1 MSAQKLLYL
10 FPKATQM
17 RKVKRTIL
25 IIDDNSGFCES
36 VRDLLNDE
44 TTEVMIANT
53 GNDGLQICKD
63 KKIDVVIL
71 DQKLPDTEGI
81 SLCPSI
87 LEQNEQTK
95 IIFVTAYP
103 SFSNAVEAIKVGAH
117 DYLSKPFEMAELEL
131 TIKQAFRTQE
141 LEKAE
146 QIQNYRD
153 TKENEEIELIS
164 GQGVFDEILK
174 MIDLAASSD
183 APVLITG
190 ETGTGKNVVARAIH
204 YKSNL
209 PNKLFLTTNCTALPE
224 NLIEAELFG
233 SEKGAFTGAT
243 TSRKGI
249 FELAD
254 GGTLVLDEIGSMPIH
269 LQSKLLGVLE
279 EKKIRRVGGESIK
292 PINVRVIA
300 NSNNDLE
307 EAIKNKTFRD
317 DLYYR
322 LSVIRI
328 HIPPLRERKQDI
340 PKLCD
345 YFISK
350 MARDN
355 KVRMADSELNN
366 LLEYEWPG
374 NVRELRNV
382 IERSLII
389 QHGQPLRPSQLLR
402 VNYTSPLG
410 TIEKNAN
417 NEQEIVPLEITEKQ
431 CIGRALDKFSG
442 NYSQTAKALGISL
455 STLKRKVK
463 FYNLVM
469 NSPINKH

>member
-1 MSAQKLLYL
+1 
-10 FPKATQM
+10 M

-410 TIEKNAN
+410 TIDKNAN

-463 FYNLVM
+463 FYNLVI

>member
-1 MSAQKLLYL
+1 MIN
-10 FPKATQM
+10 
-17 RKVKRTIL
+17 VKRKIL
-25 IIDDNSGFCES
+25 IIDDNDTFCES
-36 VRDLLNDE
+36 VRDLLNDNA
-44 TTEVMIANT
+44 TDVLIANT
-53 GNDGLQICKD
+53 GKDGLKICTDLKV
-63 KKIDVVIL
+63 DVVIL
-71 DQKLPDTEGI
+71 DQKLPDAQGV

-87 LEQNEQTK
+87 LAQNEQTK

-103 SFSNAVEAIKVGAH
+103 SFNNAIDAIKFGAH

-141 LEKAE
+141 LEKTE
-146 QIQNYRD
+146 QIQNYHD
-153 TKENEEIELIS
+153 SKESEEIELIS
-164 GQGVFDEILK
+164 GQGVFDEIHKL
-174 MIDLAASSD
+174 IDLAAESD
-183 APVLITG
+183 APVLLTG

-209 PNKLFLTTNCTALPE
+209 PKKLFLTTNCAAFPE

-243 TSRKGI
+243 SSRKGI
-249 FELAD
+249 FELAE

-292 PINVRVIA
+292 RINVRIIA
-300 NSNNDLE
+300 ACNNDLE

-328 HIPPLRERKQDI
+328 HIPPLRARKQDI
-340 PKLCD
+340 PKLCE
-345 YFISK
+345 YFIGK
-350 MARDN
+350 MSRDT
-355 KVRMADSELNN
+355 KIRLADSELAK
-366 LLEYEWPG
+366 LIEYEWPG
-374 NVRELRNV
+374 NVRELKNV

-389 QHGQPLRPSQLLR
+389 QRGQTLKPSLLLR
-402 VNYTSPLG
+402 SGHDSSTTFMDNDAGSEHEVVT
-410 TIEKNAN
+410 
-417 NEQEIVPLEITEKQ
+417 LETMEKQ
-431 CIGRALDKFSG
+431 CIGRALKKYSN

-463 FYNLVM
+463 HYYLAG
-469 NSPINKH
+469 IG